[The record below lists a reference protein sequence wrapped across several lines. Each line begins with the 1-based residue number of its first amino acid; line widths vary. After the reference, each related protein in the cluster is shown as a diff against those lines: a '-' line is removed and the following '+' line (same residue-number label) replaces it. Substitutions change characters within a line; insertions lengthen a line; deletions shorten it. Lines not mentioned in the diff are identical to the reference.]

1 MKRFRLATALPAMA
15 LLGAATLAPAPASAF
30 SASFSWAG
38 IAACTGMSPAFRISA
53 APAGTKQLR
62 FKMVDLNVP
71 DYAHGGSTVA
81 YTGGT
86 VAPGAISYIGPC
98 PPAGTKHT
106 YRWTIEAIDGG
117 GKELGTATTTGVFAR

>member
-1 MKRFRLATALPAMA
+1 MRLAHKRLIAVPFITL
-15 LLGAATLAPAPASAF
+15 TLAVT
-30 SASFSWAG
+30 
-38 IAACTGMSPAFRISA
+38 AC
-53 APAGTKQLR
+53 
-62 FKMVDLNVP
+62 
-71 DYAHGGSTVA
+71 GGSTVA

-117 GKELGTATTTGVFAR
+117 GKVLGTATTSGVFAR